1 MTLAL
6 VHRRSSLEQAAHQ
19 LDVVGARCI
28 HQALLVTAAVA
39 SRRRLLLFL
48 FLLLLRRRRL
58 TRLALLALVAG
69 GGGRRRR
76 PVRVGDG
83 DARAVGLQPADAAQR
98 QRSAPAAAEMTGSA
112 YALYASIACDRSSG
126 SMPPSW
132 FATGLSL

>member
-6 VHRRSSLEQAAHQ
+6 VHRRSILEQAAHQ

-28 HQALLVTAAVA
+28 HQAPLVTAAVA

-48 FLLLLRRRRL
+48 FLLLRRRL